1 MAKINQKY
9 FGNRNI
15 GTGGDETTG
24 PLENSQNYGDDR
36 IGGEGV
42 ASVTIDTAGT
52 YTVGLPTATFSVPDL
67 SGIGGVR
74 ATGIVHGN
82 GLSAATTSNGTGYYV
97 GDVLT
102 VVGGTKVA
110 AATFPVSAIVGLGTP
125 GITNG
130 GSLYDVTN
138 GSEGDRVTFT
148 HANLSQALRVR
159 VTGVSGSTVTSIAV
173 EQQGIWTGTGAFP
186 TSMANGVGG
195 FTATTTAR
203 AGGDNNGTGLVLSF
217 TGSNWGAYSFG
228 AVVVQGD
235 YTVAASNPA
244 SFSGGT
250 GTGAAATITYGVSGI
265 VVTEKGS
272 GYSTPADAGITFS
285 SGAAAA
291 TSVLTT
297 ENGIPYSAGNQENA
311 ITIYANTDDNG
322 SKIGDIIRQRSTRR
336 FKVKTADGTA
346 ICTLKSSA
354 VSAEGEMTI
363 TATDS
368 VGGTYFVTKIGA
380 RRCTVTRGTGTQFAS
395 DSSVPWTFGSA
406 VLNTSVKIANT

>member
-1 MAKINQKY
+1 MIQNDEEKEWMLPLLELRNALD
-9 FGNRNI
+9 FRSGNPISEDNE
-15 GTGGDETTG
+15 G
-24 PLENSQNYGDDR
+24 SDR
-36 IGGEGV
+36 HLRDFRRMSGEV
-42 ASVTIDTAGT
+42 Q
-52 YTVGLPTATFSVPDL
+52 L
-67 SGIGGVR
+67 
-74 ATGIVHGN
+74 
-82 GLSAATTSNGTGYYV
+82 
-97 GDVLT
+97 
-102 VVGGTKVA
+102 
-110 AATFPVSAIVGLGTP
+110 
-125 GITNG
+125 
-130 GSLYDVTN
+130 
-138 GSEGDRVTFT
+138 
-148 HANLSQALRVR
+148 
-159 VTGVSGSTVTSIAV
+159 
-173 EQQGIWTGTGAFP
+173 
-186 TSMANGVGG
+186 MANGRNIPGPY
-195 FTATTTAR
+195 TQQAR
-203 AGGDNNGTGLVLSF
+203 ANWLAKLLAAQTYIRRNGPADVRNLQLIGLEEPQEIRRIWVMDKHELEDSLPRIYQESTGETYPGRPLDDNLVL
-217 TGSNWGAYSFG
+217 
-228 AVVVQGD
+228 GD

>member
-42 ASVTIDTAGT
+42 ASVTIDTEGT
-52 YTVGLPTATFSVPDL
+52 YTVGLPTATFSTPDL
-67 SGIGGVR
+67 PGGVR
-74 ATGIVHGN
+74 ATGIVHGH
-82 GLSAATTSNGTGYYV
+82 GLSAATTTNGTGYRV

-110 AATFPVSAIVGLGTP
+110 AATFPVSALVGLGTP

-138 GSEGDRVTFT
+138 GTEGDRVTFT

-159 VTGVSGSTVTSIAV
+159 ITGVSGSTATSIAV

-186 TSMANGVGG
+186 TSMAGGVGG

-203 AGGDNNGTGLVLSF
+203 SGGDNNGNGLVLSF

-228 AVVVQGD
+228 TVEVQGD

-272 GYSTPADAGITFS
+272 GYTTVADAGITFS

-297 ENGIPYSAGNQENA
+297 DDGIPYSADNQENA

-406 VLNTSVKIANT
+406 VLNTSVKIANA

>member
-1 MAKINQKY
+1 MAARLNKKY

-15 GTGGDETTG
+15 GTGGDQTNNN
-24 PLENSQNYGDDR
+24 LSNSQNNSDDR

-42 ASVTIDTAGT
+42 ASVTINTVGA
-52 YTVGLPTATFSVPDL
+52 YTSGLPTATFSTPD
-67 SGIGGVR
+67 IPGGVR

-82 GLSAATTSNGTGYYV
+82 GKSAATTTNGTGYRV

-110 AATFPVSAIVGLGTP
+110 AATFPVSAIVGLSTP

-138 GSEGDRVTFT
+138 GTEGDRVTFT
-148 HANLSQALRVR
+148 HANLSTALRVR
-159 VTGVSGSTVTSIAV
+159 ITAVTGSTATAIAV
-173 EQQGIWTGTGAFP
+173 EQQGVWTGTGAFP
-186 TSMANGVGG
+186 TSMAGGVGG

-203 AGGDNNGTGLVLSF
+203 IGGDNNGTGLVLSF
-217 TGSNWGAYSFG
+217 TGSNWGLYSFG
-228 AVVVQGD
+228 TVAVQGD

-272 GYSTPADAGITFS
+272 GYSSVADAAITFS
-285 SGAAAA
+285 GGAAAA
-291 TSVLTT
+291 TPVLTT
-297 ENGIPYSAGNQENA
+297 DDGVPYSAGNQENA
-311 ITIYANTDDNG
+311 IIVYAKTTSG
-322 SKIGDIIRQRSTRR
+322 GTSQIGDIIRQVGTRR
-336 FKVKTADGTA
+336 YKVKTTDGVA
-346 ICTLKSSA
+346 ICQLKGSA
-354 VSAEGEMTI
+354 VSAVNEMTI

-368 VGGTYFVTKIGA
+368 VGGTYFVTKLTGRKA
-380 RRCTVTRGTGTQFAS
+380 TVTRGTGTQFAT
-395 DSSVPWTFGSA
+395 DTAVQWTFGSA
-406 VLNTSVKIANT
+406 TLNTTVKIANA